1 MRLLECQGKDLLRQH
16 GIDVPQ
22 SVTVTSPDDLDE
34 VSLPFPWMMKAQ
46 VPAGKRNQDDGIIRV
61 DSAPE
66 ARKRVEE
73 MLHGTVQGYPV
84 NAMLIEEYI
93 PHDVEHYLAV
103 IIDRERQMPVL
114 LYGRHGGVNVEE
126 TNDVLRLPVHQF
138 VGLQDYQ
145 LRQLGHVADAAQ
157 KLYQLFRAYDCQ
169 LAEINPLA
177 EVNDKIVALD
187 AKIIIDDNALFRH
200 PDLPR
205 ERSDLSP
212 LEWEAQRAGLAFVE
226 LDGNIGVIAN
236 GAGLT
241 MATLDA
247 LESYGGRGMFLD
259 LAGTDSAATVKKAFQ
274 IMVKASPD
282 VIFVNLFG
290 GITKCDT
297 VARGILDAIEET
309 GVDVPVV
316 ARIRG
321 TNEQQAAEMF
331 QDTVIA
337 MSSFEEAA
345 RTAAKLGRKP

>member
-1 MRLLECQGKDLLRQH
+1 MHLLEYQGKDLLRQH
-16 GIDVPQ
+16 GIAVPR
-22 SVTVTSPDDLDE
+22 SVTVTMPNDLDA
-34 VSLPFPWMMKAQ
+34 VSLPFPWILKAQ
-46 VPAGKRNQDDGIIRV
+46 VPTGKRNQDDGIIRV
-61 DSAPE
+61 DSASE
-66 ARKRVEE
+66 ARKRVKK

-84 NAMLIEEYI
+84 NDMLIEEYI

-103 IIDRERQMPVL
+103 TIDRERQMPVL
-114 LYGRHGGVNVEE
+114 LYERHGGVNVEE
-126 TNDVLRLPVHQF
+126 TDDVLRLSIHPF
-138 VGLQDYQ
+138 VGLKDYQ
-145 LRQLGHVADAAQ
+145 LRQLGHVADMAQ
-157 KLYQLFRAYDCQ
+157 RLYQLFRTYDCQ
-169 LAEINPLA
+169 LVEINPLA
-177 EVNDKIVALD
+177 EMNKKIVALD
-187 AKIIIDDNALFRH
+187 VKIIIDDNALFRH
-200 PDLPR
+200 GDLPLDR
-205 ERSDLSP
+205 RDLSP

-259 LAGTDSAATVKKAFQ
+259 LAGTDSAATVKKAFH
-274 IMVKASPD
+274 ILMKASPD

-309 GVDVPVV
+309 DINIPVV

-321 TNEQQAAEMF
+321 TNEVQAAEML

-337 MSSFEEAA
+337 VSSFQEAA
-345 RTAAKLGRKP
+345 RTAAELGRKS